1 MKDVTR
7 LIDEIFGVVDLMP
20 STREDLEDFKR
31 DIVEGELNRD
41 DREYIIAL
49 HKRLVGGGGVAASD
63 SDEDDDADEDEADME
78 ADMEASLA
86 DEVEELRQAL
96 DERDQRIAELER
108 ELEEARGGETS
119 T

>member
-1 MKDVTR
+1 MKDMTR
-7 LIDEIFGVVDLMP
+7 LIDEIFGVDDLMP

-31 DIVEGELNRD
+31 DIVEVELNRD

-63 SDEDDDADEDEADME
+63 SDEDDDDDEDEADI
-78 ADMEASLA
+78 EASLA

>member
-1 MKDVTR
+1 
-7 LIDEIFGVVDLMP
+7 
-20 STREDLEDFKR
+20 
-31 DIVEGELNRD
+31 
-41 DREYIIAL
+41 
-49 HKRLVGGGGVAASD
+49 
-63 SDEDDDADEDEADME
+63 ME